1 LQFKSDLSGVLLL
14 AKEIPTTQ
22 QLKHIP
28 QKKNIIFFFLLLL
41 LFGMSP
47 DTKSEHKQSNKQ
59 HRSF

>member
-1 LQFKSDLSGVLLL
+1 LQFNSDLSGVLLL

-28 QKKNIIFFFLLLL
+28 QKKNIIFFLLL